1 MSKNKGLGEARR
13 LKLTDVYPF
22 FFKKGKRAATLD
34 YVKCL
39 NTNSYLGFAD
49 WRLPN
54 RNELSSLVD
63 YAQLNQA
70 TWLVGLGF
78 SGVQSVYIGPRPPV
92 QTVLRTHGASIW
104 VTATSTATISPIANM
119 SGRSGPLRTV
129 PLGTKNEGW
138 EKDTDARRWRRR
150 CIDDPRR
157 DIYSFRVAI
166 RPINTP
172 ASLIHIVAA
181 VISTAS
187 FLVTAVV
194 VFSIFAEGRRHVYT
208 ADHYG

>member
-1 MSKNKGLGEARR
+1 MGDGDIDGDDKSYSQYVSARSAP
-13 LKLTDVYPF
+13 D
-22 FFKKGKRAATLD
+22 
-34 YVKCL
+34 
-39 NTNSYLGFAD
+39 S
-49 WRLPN
+49 
-54 RNELSSLVD
+54 
-63 YAQLNQA
+63 
-70 TWLVGLGF
+70 
-78 SGVQSVYIGPRPPV
+78 
-92 QTVLRTHGASIW
+92 
-104 VTATSTATISPIANM
+104 
-119 SGRSGPLRTV
+119 

-138 EKDTDARRWRRR
+138 EKDTDARRWRW

-157 DIYSFRVAI
+157 DIHPFRVAI

-194 VFSIFAEGRRHVYT
+194 IFSVFTEGLRHVYT